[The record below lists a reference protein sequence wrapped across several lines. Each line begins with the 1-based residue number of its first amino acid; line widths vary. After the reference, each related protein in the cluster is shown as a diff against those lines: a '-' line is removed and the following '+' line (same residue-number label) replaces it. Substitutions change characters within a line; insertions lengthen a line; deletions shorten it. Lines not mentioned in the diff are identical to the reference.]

1 MKGKFTWLM
10 AVLLCLMVYAPAQG
24 AIVWDHPSL
33 LHPGEITTLEENYP
47 ISSNGG
53 TFGYFPGGPPP
64 YYISKN
70 ANLGTQGTSTITDK
84 FLNGSG
90 YMALTSMAQ
99 GEVDGD
105 GYKAQVQTSITYNDA
120 GGPDNHFNA
129 NGNAANVHQSVSA
142 SLSRKFVNDGEN
154 MMADL
159 TGQLTGLVNFT
170 NLDGPEYIAAL
181 ASYDISATITLLE
194 YSTGVS
200 GASPLAEIKMDN
212 DPDTWGQVVEDVLLR
227 SMDGNYS
234 YQLNCTLYV
243 ETDVQNGFIG
253 PQGFTGVALDGP
265 FLIGDGEPMIL
276 TAGLENIRPVAT
288 PVPASLLLL
297 LSGMG
302 SLTVWRY
309 FGRKA

>member
-10 AVLLCLMVYAPAQG
+10 AILLCLMVYAPAQG

-120 GGPDNHFNA
+120 GGPDNHFDA
-129 NGNAANVHQSVSA
+129 NGNAVHVRQDVSA
-142 SLSRKFVNDGEN
+142 TLSRQFVNDGEALL
-154 MMADL
+154 ADL
-159 TGQLTGLVNFT
+159 KGELTGLVDFVELT
-170 NLDGPEYIAAL
+170 GPAL
-181 ASYDISATITLLE
+181 ASYDISATVTLLE
-194 YSTGVS
+194 FGPGVS
-200 GASPLAEIKMDN
+200 GAAVIELDEMTK
-212 DPDTWGQVVEDVLLR
+212 DPATWDQVIEGVLLR
-227 SMDGNYS
+227 SLDDHFY
-234 YQLNCTLYV
+234 YQLNCGLRVKT
-243 ETDVQNGFIG
+243 EVQSSFIG
-253 PQGFTGVALDGP
+253 PMGFQGVELDGA
-265 FLIGDGEPMIL
+265 FMIGKGEPMTL
-276 TAGLENIRPVAT
+276 TAGLINVRPRPV
-288 PVPASLLLL
+288 PVPASFLLL

-302 SLTVWRY
+302 GLTVWRY